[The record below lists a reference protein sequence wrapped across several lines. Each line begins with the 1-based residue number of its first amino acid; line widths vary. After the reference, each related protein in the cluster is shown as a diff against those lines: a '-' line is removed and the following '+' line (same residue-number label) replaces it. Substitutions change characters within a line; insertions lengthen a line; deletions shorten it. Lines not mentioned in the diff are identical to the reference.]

1 MGRFTP
7 SGAEGLAERGQLQL
21 AMYALHLSAGNSI
34 YCKSIKVATIEQY
47 LLAAATFLAQYS
59 GVDYRKDHAHD
70 KHLGHILAP
79 ILRDIKKYE
88 SVVPIGES
96 LMTPKC
102 TWLPDL

>member
-1 MGRFTP
+1 MKWDD
-7 SGAEGLAERGQLQL
+7 SLLLEEEGLAERGQLQL
-21 AMYALHLSAGNSI
+21 AMYALHLSSGNSI

-88 SVVPIGES
+88 SVPNRREPYDPQMH
-96 LMTPKC
+96 LAA
-102 TWLPDL
+102 